1 MAQDN
6 PYAKYLQPQAPADPI
21 VKPADPYKAEDQQF
35 QRNAEARAAQDQAFQ
50 REKFAWEKQKALQD
64 TATKSDTLDPK
75 TQSGQRNIAAG
86 ILKNTGVDLASGVDP
101 VSDLIK
107 KSTSGG
113 LERIGAQAWG
123 FVTGDATDGMEAIN
137 RLKTIS
143 SDMTLQ
149 MAGGSL
155 GAQISNT
162 DRDFLAERMGDI
174 ANPNKTAD
182 ERLAA
187 WDQVK
192 QRLAQVS
199 GMEPGPGMIDQQV
212 KAADGRMITFKVKQ
226 GATEDEIRAAA
237 LAALKQADPAN
248 RYEASVSDATKQQV
262 GTPSFWSGI
271 GAGVGDLVEGG
282 LNNTVGLVSNP
293 VSSVI
298 GRAMGYEGY
307 TGDIGQTVRD
317 ALQLPEGNQ
326 TASAIN
332 QAAAGGLG
340 GAGMARSVGGLVGS
354 NALMQYGANPILDA
368 VTGASAAA
376 SGETARQMGAG
387 PGGQALATLAGGFV
401 PAGLAGA
408 RNAVRGGR
416 PPSGP
421 APDMN
426 VVRAGERQGVP
437 IRQPDARPEMRGDF
451 ANLQTSQYAGPAIN
465 QARQADNAIIEQRV
479 TDIGGQGNAAD
490 PYALGQRVQAA
501 GSRYIA
507 QTRAQ
512 ADRLYKRAKDLAAG
526 TPAAPTTSTAPAS
539 QTSIPP
545 SRGGWVIRDKE
556 TGTPVMETFDES
568 VASKV
573 NTAKYEVVPSR
584 QHLEQFNAAVKQNG
598 GQPPE
603 GWNKAFGSA
612 EAPQAAPQAASRPG
626 PAAYSAPNADAVL
639 EANIQE
645 LRAGGENSNGAAI
658 KYLEGLR
665 ADLRGG
671 LSIDSMLNLRSNMRG
686 QISERGLTGTDTDRR
701 VRQVIDAMNLDLTE
715 QLPAEASA
723 ALKAADGF
731 YRQRQEF
738 INGTLK
744 QFMGDRGNPLPAET
758 AASRLVSMAQG
769 KGNFERFS
777 KMWGQLDDGERAD
790 VSATIAA
797 SLGRKANGD
806 FSPATL
812 IKSLDPRQGIN
823 PRTAKLIFGEEGAK
837 ALNDLRIIAQA
848 KTDTANALNASKT
861 GVMVNRSAGGLR
873 TLILGGLGFS
883 ASGPIGAVAAPM
895 AEGLISK
902 IGQERAA
909 RLMLNPDFTK
919 WLRAMPEATNPKA
932 INAYFGKLKAA
943 GAKSQVVANDIDG
956 FTNAVLESFSQSPG
970 RAAAQEEN
978 N

>member
-1 MAQDN
+1 MAEN
-6 PYAKYLQPQAPADPI
+6 PYAKYLQPAAPQASADPI
-21 VKPADPYKAEDQQF
+21 VKPADPYRAEDQQF
-35 QRNAEARAAQDQAFQ
+35 QRNAEARAAQDQTIQMQRLQMERDNQQRTAQKDAGGTVDEKKVATLTTRIAGAFNDILSVRQKDPSAQEAGIIESVRGGLAPEGLMGIPVRKIAGENRRIVYDAQVDALDAILTLGTGAAYTKEQLSAMATSYFPQYGDTETEIAAKNQ
-50 REKFAWEKQKALQD
+50 RMMRSIEAAKANAGPAWERIAPMIDQYM
-64 TATKSDTLDPK
+64 
-75 TQSGQRNIAAG
+75 SGI
-86 ILKNTGVDLASGVDP
+86 
-101 VSDLIK
+101 
-107 KSTSGG
+107 
-113 LERIGAQAWG
+113 
-123 FVTGDATDGMEAIN
+123 
-137 RLKTIS
+137 
-143 SDMTLQ
+143 
-149 MAGGSL
+149 
-155 GAQISNT
+155 
-162 DRDFLAERMGDI
+162 
-174 ANPNKTAD
+174 
-182 ERLAA
+182 
-187 WDQVK
+187 
-192 QRLAQVS
+192 
-199 GMEPGPGMIDQQV
+199 PGEKMIDQQV
-212 KAADGRMITFKVKQ
+212 KAADGSMITFKVKQ

-237 LAALKQADPAN
+237 LEALKQADPAN

-271 GAGVGDLVEGG
+271 GAGVGDIVEGG

-332 QAAAGGLG
+332 QAAAGGFG
-340 GAGMARSVGGLVGS
+340 GAAMARGVGGIIGS
-354 NALMQYGANPILDA
+354 NALAQYGANPILDTL
-368 VTGASAAA
+368 TGASAAA

-426 VVRAGERQGVP
+426 VVQAGQRQGVP

-465 QARQADNAIIEQRV
+465 QARQADNALIEQRV
-479 TDIGGQGNAAD
+479 QDIGGQGNASD
-490 PYALGQRVQAA
+490 PYALGQRVQDA
-501 GSRYIA
+501 GKRYIA
-507 QTRAQ
+507 NTRAQ
-512 ADRLYKRAKDLAAG
+512 ANRLYDRVRQL
-526 TPAAPTTSTAPAS
+526 S
-539 QTSIPP
+539 QGQT
-545 SRGGWVIRDKE
+545 V
-556 TGTPVMETFDES
+556 
-568 VASKV
+568 
-573 NTAKYEVVPSR
+573 TAK
-584 QHLEQFNAAVKQNG
+584 
-598 GQPPE
+598 
-603 GWNKAFGSA
+603 
-612 EAPQAAPQAASRPG
+612 
-626 PAAYSAPNADAVL
+626 NADATL
-639 EANIQE
+639 DANIQE
-645 LRAGGENSNGAAI
+645 LRAAGENSNAAAI

-665 ADLRGG
+665 SDIDRG
-671 LSIDSMLNLRSNMRG
+671 LTVDAVQNLRSNMRG
-686 QISERGLTGTDTDRR
+686 QLSERGLTGTDTDRR
-701 VRQVIDAMNLDLTE
+701 VSQVIDAMNTDLAE

-723 ALKAADGF
+723 ALKAADNF

-738 INGTLK
+738 VNGTLK

-758 AASRLVSMAQG
+758 AAQRLVSIAQG
-769 KGNFERFS
+769 KGNFDRFN
-777 KMWGQLDDGERAD
+777 KMWSQLDESERAD

-823 PRTAKLIFGEEGAK
+823 PRTAKLIFGEDGAK
-837 ALNDLRIIAQA
+837 ALSDLRIIAQA

-861 GVMVNRSAGGLR
+861 GIMVNRSASGLR

-883 ASGPIGAVAAPM
+883 ASGPVGAVAAPM
-895 AEGLISK
+895 AEGLIAK

-932 INAYFGKLKAA
+932 INTYFAKLKAS
-943 GAKSQVVANDIDG
+943 GAKSQIAANDIDG
-956 FTNAVLESFSQSPG
+956 FTNAVLESFSKSPG
-970 RAAAQEEN
+970 RAAAQEEDN
-978 N
+978 GRVKPPQQ